1 MEGKARWPTNVA
13 LVGSVL
19 AILGAALDFYSSYQI
34 MSYPTTGMMESSQAA
49 TVWGVGLASLGVLL
63 LIMAVAG
70 VSSLGAGRM
79 ALFGTLMTVYGVL
92 MLFLGAAMDF
102 GVSPAMQMA
111 SLTGLGMLVVGAV
124 MMVNGFM
131 MLRSG
136 RTPAPD
142 PWRSTRVPDAAK
154 ALAVPGE

>member
-1 MEGKARWPTNVA
+1 
-13 LVGSVL
+13 
-19 AILGAALDFYSSYQI
+19 
-34 MSYPTTGMMESSQAA
+34 
-49 TVWGVGLASLGVLL
+49 
-63 LIMAVAG
+63 
-70 VSSLGAGRM
+70 
-79 ALFGTLMTVYGVL
+79 

-111 SLTGLGMLVVGAV
+111 SLTGLGMLVVGAF

-142 PWRSTRVPDAAK
+142 PWRSTRVPDALK
-154 ALAVPGE
+154 ALAVLGE